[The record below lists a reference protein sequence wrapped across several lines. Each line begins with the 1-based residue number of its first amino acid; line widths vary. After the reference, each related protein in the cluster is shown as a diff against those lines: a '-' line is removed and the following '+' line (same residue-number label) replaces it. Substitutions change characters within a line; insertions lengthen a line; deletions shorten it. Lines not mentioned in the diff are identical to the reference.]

1 MSSLAEPAEAILGV
15 EEQQV
20 RNFAR
25 RPLWVAGRG
34 ETSPRR
40 AGEAAHPG
48 AAEPALEM
56 GSVLIVE
63 DDAIVAFQIE
73 LSLEDEGFKIC
84 GVAATAKAGLALF
97 EECRPEFA
105 VLDVRLAEGDGRDV
119 ARQIAA
125 RSPRT
130 TILMCTAEDEDQVQ
144 GVGAHA
150 LLRKP
155 FDFRCLGAALVATR
169 GWLKGECFVRAPPQ
183 LVRLRPGR

>member
-1 MSSLAEPAEAILGV
+1 MSLLAEPAEFKLGSV
-15 EEQQV
+15 EQQV
-20 RNFAR
+20 SET
-25 RPLWVAGRG
+25 GR
-34 ETSPRR
+34 SVLFVPRR
-40 AGEAAHPG
+40 GPTASGRTGEDPRPRAAD
-48 AAEPALEM
+48 PAVEA

-84 GVAATAKAGLALF
+84 GVAATAKGGLALF
-97 EECRPEFA
+97 DECKPEFA

-125 RSPRT
+125 LSPRT
-130 TILMCTAEDEDQVQ
+130 TILMCTAEDEDHVQ

-155 FDFRCLGAALVATR
+155 FDFRTIGAALIATR
-169 GWLKGECFVRAPPQ
+169 GWLRGDHAVKAPPH
-183 LVRLRPGR
+183 LVRLRPSR